1 MKKHQMDD
9 HDNIDRGDEGNAE
22 VRTLWSQR
30 TYAIIHTISIP
41 CNLLRLTLNVVDFEL
56 FWV

>member
-1 MKKHQMDD
+1 MDD
-9 HDNIDRGDEGNAE
+9 HDYNNVDRGDEGNAE
-22 VRTLWSQR
+22 VRTPWSQR

-41 CNLLRLTLNVVDFEL
+41 CHLLRLTLNVVDFEL